1 MEIRCGGLL
10 FSSRF
15 DSGNLARVEQVEPL
29 GAGGGPAAWGTALP
43 AADYEFN
50 VWLRPDCAQTEYEN
64 GNRSW
69 FYFSVRG
76 GAPGKVI
83 KLHIVNMNKQS
94 RLYSQGMSP
103 FVRTLPVRPR
113 WERIRERPSFEMV
126 ETQFVLS
133 FVHRFLEHRGATTY
147 FAFCYPFS
155 YTECQEMLAQ
165 LDSRF
170 QECRH
175 MSPSSPLDSVYYHR
189 ELLCHSLDKLR
200 VDLLTIT
207 SCHGMLEK
215 REPRLDK
222 LFPDTATPRPHRF
235 AGKRVFFLS
244 SRVHPGET
252 PSSFVFNGFLDFIL
266 REDDPRAQMLR
277 RMFVFKLIPMLNPD
291 GVVRGHYRTD
301 SRGVN
306 LNRQYLN
313 PDAELH
319 PAVYGAK
326 AILLYHHVHSRVL
339 PGSPD
344 WRTYISPLSTSS
356 LSTKSYNHSIH
367 SSTPSSQAALSVLE
381 KANNLRN
388 SPRAWHASVYLSPS
402 QEARLPG
409 VLPSRPGSKD
419 RAVWI
424 LSSSPTLEH
433 CEEEAQRPPTPL
445 PEAIP
450 PQDSGLAYYVD
461 LHGHASKRG
470 CFMYGNSFSDEN
482 DQVENMLFPKL
493 ISLNSPYFDFMGCN
507 FSEKNM
513 YAKDKRDGQSKEGSG
528 RVAIYKALGIIHS
541 YTLECNYNTGRFV
554 NTIPVACHDNGRAS
568 PPPPA
573 AFPSK
578 YTVELFEQ
586 VGRALAVAAL
596 DMAECN
602 PWPRIILSEHSC
614 LSNLRAWML
623 KHVRSMKGASGG
635 PWRRGGS
642 KIPPRSSIRISI
654 SNSDNALSRIRSFRN
669 GTSGSGSSQQDS
681 PQIKASPS
689 FTFSCSRPLGL
700 AAASQSPPK
709 RSTRAPAPGR
719 GTLPLGTRTAPSTGT
734 SHGPRE
740 AQQGAEEPVA
750 DHGPAR
756 LQAIPR
762 KLDARRAEQ
771 PGRPPRPSRIP
782 VRKKGSMI
790 GQNPPGLH
798 TNSTTAHQART
809 PSQDRPQA
817 SQPLS
822 GLCPETP
829 ALPKG
834 VQSAEG
840 LLLCGNKVLHPQVW
854 PCRAAVR
861 TRRPLPSSALCWWGL
876 GRGHGPGEGAPF
888 SLPQPLCSFTAP
900 SCGPSLAHLLP
911 AAPLVLR
918 RSLTVLWHPGS
929 PAWGRAGL
937 LLPRASAGLKLLQ
950 QRRALSAAAAPLTPH
965 RAYTYGSH
973 GCWPT
978 AAPSDS
984 RLPPGTAPLLPAG
997 PAEGPGTGGRGQGFL
1012 HHTVSY
1018 CITVFPLKFVWKK
1031 RGLLSRR
1038 STALLW
1044 LPRSRAAGGRSAG
1057 EPVRG
1062 CRCTASPGG
1071 LTPASW
1077 GC

>member
-1 MEIRCGGLL
+1 
-10 FSSRF
+10 
-15 DSGNLARVEQVEPL
+15 
-29 GAGGGPAAWGTALP
+29 
-43 AADYEFN
+43 
-50 VWLRPDCAQTEYEN
+50 
-64 GNRSW
+64 
-69 FYFSVRG
+69 
-76 GAPGKVI
+76 
-83 KLHIVNMNKQS
+83 
-94 RLYSQGMSP
+94 
-103 FVRTLPVRPR
+103 
-113 WERIRERPSFEMV
+113 MV

-165 LDSRF
+165 LDGRF

-189 ELLCHSLDKLR
+189 ELLCYSLDKLR
-200 VDLLTIT
+200 VDLLTVT

-222 LFPDTATPRPHRF
+222 LFPDTTTPRPRRF

-266 REDDPRAQMLR
+266 REEDPRAQMLR

-326 AILLYHHVHSRVL
+326 AVLLYHHVHSRVL

-356 LSTKSYNHSIH
+356 LSTKSSNHSIR
-367 SSTPSSQAALSVLE
+367 SSALSLEAALSELE

-388 SPRAWHASVYLSPS
+388 SPSTWHASTYFSPS
-402 QEARLPG
+402 QEPRLSGAPAAE
-409 VLPSRPGSKD
+409 LGSKD

-424 LSSSPTLEH
+424 LPSSQTAEH
-433 CEEEAQRPPTPL
+433 CEEEARRPPPAPL
-445 PEAIP
+445 PETIL

-493 ISLNSPYFDFMGCN
+493 ISLNSPHFDFTGCN

-528 RVAIYKALGIIHS
+528 RVAVYKALGIIHS
-541 YTLECNYNTGRFV
+541 YTLECNYNTGRSV
-554 NTIPVACHDNGRAS
+554 NSIPVACHDNGRAS
-568 PPPPA
+568 PPPPP

-602 PWPRIILSEHSC
+602 PWPRIVLSEHSC

-623 KHVRSMKGASGG
+623 KHVRGMKGAGGG
-635 PWRRGGS
+635 PRRRGGA
-642 KIPPRSSIRISI
+642 KTPPRSSTGLPTSA
-654 SNSDNALSRIRSFRN
+654 SDNALSRMRSFSN

-689 FTFSCSRPLGL
+689 FTFSCSRPPGP

-709 RSTRAPAPGR
+709 GSTRAPAPGR
-719 GTLPLGTRTAPSTGT
+719 GNRGGPAELLP
-734 SHGPRE
+734 
-740 AQQGAEEPVA
+740 
-750 DHGPAR
+750 HGPAAPG
-756 LQAIPR
+756 QAEAARCFCRNEIRGTLPAVGCRNMRPFPPPQERPVGPR
-762 KLDARRAEQ
+762 S
-771 PGRPPRPSRIP
+771 PGGPPPRPSRIP
-782 VRKKGSMI
+782 VRRKGAAT
-790 GQNPPGLH
+790 GQSLPGLR
-798 TNSTTAHQART
+798 TDSTAAHWAGKH
-809 PSQDRPQA
+809 SHGRPRA
-817 SQPLS
+817 SQPPS
-822 GLCPETP
+822 GLCQEAP
-829 ALPKG
+829 APPG
-834 VQSAEG
+834 AQ
-840 LLLCGNKVLHPQVW
+840 
-854 PCRAAVR
+854 
-861 TRRPLPSSALCWWGL
+861 
-876 GRGHGPGEGAPF
+876 RGTQG
-888 SLPQPLCSFTAP
+888 
-900 SCGPSLAHLLP
+900 
-911 AAPLVLR
+911 
-918 RSLTVLWHPGS
+918 
-929 PAWGRAGL
+929 
-937 LLPRASAGLKLLQ
+937 LLPRQGKG
-950 QRRALSAAAAPLTPH
+950 PH
-965 RAYTYGSH
+965 
-973 GCWPT
+973 P
-978 AAPSDS
+978 
-984 RLPPGTAPLLPAG
+984 
-997 PAEGPGTGGRGQGFL
+997 Q
-1012 HHTVSY
+1012 
-1018 CITVFPLKFVWKK
+1018 
-1031 RGLLSRR
+1031 
-1038 STALLW
+1038 
-1044 LPRSRAAGGRSAG
+1044 
-1057 EPVRG
+1057 
-1062 CRCTASPGG
+1062 
-1071 LTPASW
+1071 
-1077 GC
+1077 

>member
-15 DSGNLARVEQVEPL
+15 DSGNLAHVEQVEPP
-29 GAGGGPAAWGTALP
+29 GAGGGGGPAAWGAALP

-50 VWLRPDCAQTEYEN
+50 VWTRPDCAQTEYEN

-76 GAPGKVI
+76 GAPGKLI
-83 KLHIVNMNKQS
+83 KLHILNMNKQS

-165 LDSRF
+165 LDGRF
-170 QECRH
+170 QEC
-175 MSPSSPLDSVYYHR
+175 SPLDSVYYHR

-200 VDLLTIT
+200 VDLLTVT

-222 LFPDTATPRPHRF
+222 LFPDTTTPRPRRF

-266 REDDPRAQMLR
+266 REEDPRAQMLR

-326 AILLYHHVHSRVL
+326 AVLLYHHVHSRVL
-339 PGSPD
+339 
-344 WRTYISPLSTSS
+344 S
-356 LSTKSYNHSIH
+356 LSTKSSNHSVC
-367 SSTPSSQAALSVLE
+367 SSTPSPEAALSELE

-388 SPRAWHASVYLSPS
+388 SPSTWRASTYFSPS
-402 QEARLPG
+402 QEPRLSGAPATELG
-409 VLPSRPGSKD
+409 GKD
-419 RAVWI
+419 QAVWI
-424 LSSSPTLEH
+424 LPSSHAAEH
-433 CEEEAQRPPTPL
+433 CEEEARRPPPAPL
-445 PEAIP
+445 PETIL

-493 ISLNSPYFDFMGCN
+493 ISLNSPHFDFTGCN

-528 RVAIYKALGIIHS
+528 RVAVYKALGIIHS
-541 YTLECNYNTGRFV
+541 YTLECNYNTGRSV
-554 NTIPVACHDNGRAS
+554 NSIPVACHDNGRAS
-568 PPPPA
+568 PPPPP

-623 KHVRSMKGASGG
+623 KHVRGMKGAGGG
-635 PWRRGGS
+635 PRRRGGART
-642 KIPPRSSIRISI
+642 PPQDGLPTSA
-654 SNSDNALSRIRSFRN
+654 SDNTLSRMRSFSN

-689 FTFSCSRPLGL
+689 FTFSCNRPSGP
-700 AAASQSPPK
+700 AAVSQSPQK
-709 RSTRAPAPGR
+709 GSARAPAPGR
-719 GTLPLGTRTAPSTGT
+719 GKLGWGPL
-734 SHGPRE
+734 
-740 AQQGAEEPVA
+740 V
-750 DHGPAR
+750 R
-756 LQAIPR
+756 LIQY
-762 KLDARRAEQ
+762 
-771 PGRPPRPSRIP
+771 
-782 VRKKGSMI
+782 
-790 GQNPPGLH
+790 
-798 TNSTTAHQART
+798 
-809 PSQDRPQA
+809 
-817 SQPLS
+817 LS
-822 GLCPETP
+822 SCCV
-829 ALPKG
+829 K
-834 VQSAEG
+834 
-840 LLLCGNKVLHPQVW
+840 
-854 PCRAAVR
+854 
-861 TRRPLPSSALCWWGL
+861 
-876 GRGHGPGEGAPF
+876 
-888 SLPQPLCSFTAP
+888 PQP
-900 SCGPSLAHLLP
+900 
-911 AAPLVLR
+911 
-918 RSLTVLWHPGS
+918 
-929 PAWGRAGL
+929 
-937 LLPRASAGLKLLQ
+937 
-950 QRRALSAAAAPLTPH
+950 
-965 RAYTYGSH
+965 
-973 GCWPT
+973 
-978 AAPSDS
+978 
-984 RLPPGTAPLLPAG
+984 
-997 PAEGPGTGGRGQGFL
+997 
-1012 HHTVSY
+1012 
-1018 CITVFPLKFVWKK
+1018 
-1031 RGLLSRR
+1031 
-1038 STALLW
+1038 
-1044 LPRSRAAGGRSAG
+1044 
-1057 EPVRG
+1057 
-1062 CRCTASPGG
+1062 
-1071 LTPASW
+1071 
-1077 GC
+1077 